1 MDAIKQYNQNMEK
14 FIKINKQNINIERAK
29 LMLKMSSESIKK
41 INSSEQ
47 ELIADLV
54 GKKYKIVETDH
65 LPFRECIHILARKLK
80 GSP

>member
-1 MDAIKQYNQNMEK
+1 
-14 FIKINKQNINIERAK
+14 
-29 LMLKMSSESIKK
+29 MLKMSSESIKK